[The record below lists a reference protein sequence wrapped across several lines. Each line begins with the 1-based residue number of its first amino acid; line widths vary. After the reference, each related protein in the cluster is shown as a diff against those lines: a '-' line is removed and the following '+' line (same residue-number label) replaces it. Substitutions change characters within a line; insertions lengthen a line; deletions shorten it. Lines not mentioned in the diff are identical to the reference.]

1 MNMKK
6 TTLASAIALALV
18 SASGTSVWAV
28 TTTVGGTVIC
38 DKDEIEAGGIV
49 NLALLGLDAKGAV
62 DKQGGQGGSMIMAT
76 VKSNQCDIIGGSSSP
91 TGETTTTP
99 DSNRLGEGQFAS
111 ATRYVT
117 LDQGNGKVFLQC
129 PPSARGTETIEVSF
143 QEKIPV
149 GSGFEF
155 KNITSPMT
163 KEITIKPPITDPGG
177 LIIKSFKPMPSDP
190 RGKMDCTP
198 SGLTGDT
205 CTNPD
210 DGIWGEMTAGVAGGQ
225 IEIWAQNQQSA
236 GNITVMLTH
245 TTEMPELK
253 HTYTAEMIQG
263 RAMVSLD
270 GATTKAGEYYV
281 EATMEGFEGNSVRLV
296 YADKLKVWSTGVPA
310 GLKLWSDKNRIA
322 KADFASFP
330 FPDNQISQG
339 ATVQG
344 QLLDAFGN
352 PATPCAPVKDSV
364 TGITTCT
371 MPPMDINIS
380 TQDSKGV
387 ASNSAL
393 NLYIPAG
400 SPDGKAIAR
409 TNDLILGN
417 QKDELPTTPV
427 TTPGSTTPVTAPVA
441 TTTAATTSLVAT
453 ANDANNMPIGSIA
466 ASNPL
471 EIMVVPT
478 SLGVTVQ
485 PAFMEDHLAGEEFEA
500 ITVRV
505 LNNKG
510 QLHVDANNNPIRPQ
524 GYIVIKNLYTME
536 ESSAYPDSNNVVRAL
551 FKKATDGHGEYLVYD
566 QAGNYG
572 QIWIQAGAITP
583 AAATQAEF
591 HNAHGQVLTDV
602 PPTQITPERTY
613 YTLVPETALKLID
626 EYGNMQTP
634 IGPPTTGF
642 VFAESSNGQV
652 LYNTREGTHGVPG
665 RLEFFD
671 DSGIPSLIAIRYD
684 AMGANQFAG
693 QDAISLNFTKPGKK
707 NLTLTT
713 TIPAYQGL
721 VKIESYVCEDTI
733 PVNSEV
739 AVTVETLDDK
749 GNLFVEPN
757 PAEPTNVKLT
767 INGQTGDNVTPM
779 LNEVKW
785 VEKQLTDMECQ
796 TVGGTFTNGM
806 CTTAQALTDQQCQ
819 MISGTLMNGRCMQM
833 TTMPVTS
840 GQTLDFSETGGRKVF
855 IASAGANEG
864 QFSLTFDA
872 MGTPTTAMP
881 AGQVTTTRTIKVG
894 QTIPDCV
901 TDPTT
906 CQNEQACE
914 NTQSIW
920 SGNQCFLGNEMVSAD
935 TSNPNYP
942 DPQDEGDASFKG
954 GIRNLT
960 RNGETFDPKPTQPI
974 TLGDKVGVACNI
986 KVDEEHQGKP
996 ADILVAAVHL
1006 PVAGKDP
1013 VYPKGYEWYMVRH
1026 CREVQGENSP
1036 CPSIGWIPDVLPS
1049 DAQGNPYLPA
1059 LEPLESIAN
1068 LPKYYTVRAY
1078 IGNIPYVG
1086 EYQAYCGY
1094 MITEGKDKGKI
1105 IYNGDPIEFNVEE
1118 NQ

>member
-1 MNMKK
+1 MKK
-6 TTLASAIALALV
+6 TALASAIALALI

-28 TTTVGGTVIC
+28 TTTVGGTVIS
-38 DKDEIEAGGIV
+38 DRDEVAAGGIV
-49 NLALLGLDAKGAV
+49 NLALLGLDAQGAV
-62 DKQGGQGGSMIMAT
+62 DKQSGSMIMVT
-76 VKSNQCDIIGGSSSP
+76 VKSDQCDIVGGSSSP
-91 TGETTTTP
+91 TGEPTTTP

-149 GSGFEF
+149 SGGGFEF

-163 KEITIKPPITDPGG
+163 KEITITPPVTDPGG
-177 LIIKSFKPMPSDP
+177 LNIKSFKPTPSDP

-198 SGLTGDT
+198 SGIMGDT
-205 CTNPD
+205 CTEPD
-210 DGIWGEMTAGVAGGQ
+210 NGIWGEMTAGVAGGQ
-225 IEIWAQNQQSA
+225 IEVWAQNQQAA
-236 GNITVMLTH
+236 GEITVTVTH

-253 HTYTAEMIQG
+253 QTYKAEMVQG
-263 RAMVSLD
+263 RAMVTLD
-270 GATTKAGEYYV
+270 SAITKAGEYYI
-281 EATMEGFEGNSVRLV
+281 EATMKGFDGNSVRSV

-310 GLKLWSDKNRIA
+310 GLKLWSAKNRIA
-322 KADFASFP
+322 KADFTAFP

-339 ATVQG
+339 ATVQA

-352 PATPCAPVKDSV
+352 ATTPCAPAKDLA
-364 TGITTCT
+364 TGMTTCT
-371 MPPMDINIS
+371 MTPMDINLSI
-380 TQDSKGV
+380 QDSKGV

-417 QKDELPTTPV
+417 QKDELLT
-427 TTPGSTTPVTAPVA
+427 PVA
-441 TTTAATTSLVAT
+441 TTPVSTTPGTTPVVTTTVSTTSLVAT
-453 ANDANNMPIGSIA
+453 ASGANGTPIGSIA

-485 PAFMEDHLAGEEFEA
+485 PAFLEDHLAGEEFEA
-500 ITVRV
+500 IMVKV

-524 GYIVIKNLYTME
+524 GDIAIRNLYTGE

-551 FKKATDGHGEYLVYD
+551 FKKATDDHGEYLVYD
-566 QAGNYG
+566 RAGNYG
-572 QIWIQAGAITP
+572 QIWIQAGAITA

-591 HNAHGQVLTDV
+591 HNAHGQVLTDIV
-602 PPTQITPERTY
+602 PTQITPDKKY
-613 YTLVPETALKLID
+613 YTLLPEVAFVLED
-626 EYGNMQTP
+626 EWGNPETP
-634 IGPPTTGF
+634 IGAATTGF
-642 VFAESSNGQV
+642 VFGESSNGQV
-652 LYNTREGTHGVPG
+652 LYNTREGTHGIPG

-671 DSGIPSLIAIRYD
+671 NSGIPSLIAIRYD

-721 VKIESYVCEDTI
+721 VKIESYLDEDTI

-739 AVTVETLDDK
+739 ALTVETLDDK
-749 GNLFVEPN
+749 DNLFVEPDPN
-757 PAEPTNVKLT
+757 QPTNVKLT
-767 INGQTGDNVTPM
+767 VNGQAADNITPKSVT
-779 LNEVKW
+779 EIQWK
-785 VEKQLTDMECQ
+785 EKQLTEMECQ
-796 TVGGTFTNGM
+796 TVGGTFTNGL
-806 CTTAQALTDQQCQ
+806 CTTMQALTAEQCQ
-819 MISGTLMNGRCMQM
+819 LIKGALMNDRCMQM
-833 TTMPVTS
+833 TTMPVVS
-840 GQTLDFSETGGRKVF
+840 GQTLNFSDTGGRKVF
-855 IASAGANEG
+855 VVSAGANEG

-872 MGTPTTAMP
+872 MGTPTTP
-881 AGQVTTTRTIKVG
+881 VPSVPVTTTRTIKVG
-894 QTIPDCV
+894 QTVPDCV
-901 TDPTT
+901 KDPTT

-920 SGNQCFLGNEMVSAD
+920 SDNQCFLGNEIVSAD
-935 TSNPNYP
+935 TTNPNYP
-942 DPQDEGDASFKG
+942 DPKNEGDASFKG

-960 RNGETFDPKPTQPI
+960 QNGEIFDPKPTQPI

-1059 LEPLESIAN
+1059 LEPLESVAN

-1078 IGNIPYVG
+1078 VGNIPYVG

-1094 MITEGKDKGKI
+1094 MMTEGKDKGKI
-1105 IYNGDPIEFNVEE
+1105 IYNGDPIDFNVVE
-1118 NQ
+1118 NK